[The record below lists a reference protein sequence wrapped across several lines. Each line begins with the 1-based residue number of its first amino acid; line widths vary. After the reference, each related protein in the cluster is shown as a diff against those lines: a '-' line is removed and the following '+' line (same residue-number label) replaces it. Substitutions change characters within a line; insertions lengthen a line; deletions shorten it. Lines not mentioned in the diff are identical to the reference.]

1 MSQWECLRYD
11 IIRMLGKDKW
21 RIVVIFFSR
30 IFAGIFWYRID
41 RSLYLLL
48 GGKYRVVRV
57 LLNPFFYLVQAYS
70 NLDIHYKADI
80 GPGLTVLHSSVGIV
94 ISGKTIVGKNFTL
107 TGGNVVGATK
117 ECKSGEFVIGD
128 NCFLGANACIIGPL
142 TLANNIR
149 IGACACVV
157 KSYID
162 NDITLVGVPAKVLVY
177 LQEM

>member
-57 LLNPFFYLVQAYS
+57 L
-70 NLDIHYKADI
+70 
-80 GPGLTVLHSSVGIV
+80 
-94 ISGKTIVGKNFTL
+94 
-107 TGGNVVGATK
+107 
-117 ECKSGEFVIGD
+117 
-128 NCFLGANACIIGPL
+128 
-142 TLANNIR
+142 
-149 IGACACVV
+149 
-157 KSYID
+157 
-162 NDITLVGVPAKVLVY
+162 
-177 LQEM
+177 